1 MGCSRFARRYSGNRG
16 CFLFLEVLRC
26 FSSPGSPRLG
36 YGFTQRWSDMTR
48 TGFPHSGILGL
59 ASVCDYPRLIAAYHA
74 LHRLL
79 MPRHP
84 PYTLSSLTPNRIAT
98 RGLNLVET
106 RITYSIV
113 KEQCELCSRNRRTRI
128 RSCRICSSAD
138 SQEPE
143 HRQSVGGDERNRTA
157 DPLLAKQV
165 LSRLSYI
172 PDPMRN
178 TECGLRNSTFRIPH
192 SAFAWWAFLGSN
204 QGPHAY
210 QACALTS

>member
-1 MGCSRFARRYSGNRG
+1 MFQFPRFAS
-16 CFLFLEVLRC
+16 
-26 FSSPGSPRLG
+26 LG
-36 YGFTQRWSDMTR
+36 YVFTQRWSDMTR

-113 KEQCELCSRNRRTRI
+113 KEQRELHSRNRKTRLH
-128 RSCRICSSAD
+128 SCRICV
-138 SQEPE
+138 ELT
-143 HRQSVGGDERNRTA
+143 V
-157 DPLLAKQV
+157 
-165 LSRLSYI
+165 
-172 PDPMRN
+172 
-178 TECGLRNSTFRIPH
+178 RIP
-192 SAFAWWAFLGSN
+192 STASQLVEMSGIE
-204 QGPHAY
+204 P
-210 QACALTS
+210 LTPCLQSRCSPI